1 MDPEGVLTA
10 TAAAGAAYVVT
21 PEAPVG
27 PVSDALA
34 GLAKSLEAAGVKLVQ
49 VRRPWD
55 DLLWPLAT
63 KGFFPFRQRSPAALA
78 SVGLRL

>member
-1 MDPEGVLTA
+1 MDPEGVLSA
-10 TAAAGAAYVVT
+10 ARAAGATCVVA

-34 GLAKSLEAAGVKLVQ
+34 GLAKPLAAAGVMLVR

-63 KGFFPFRQRSPAALA
+63 KGFFSFRQRFPAALA
-78 SVGLRL
+78 IEGLRL